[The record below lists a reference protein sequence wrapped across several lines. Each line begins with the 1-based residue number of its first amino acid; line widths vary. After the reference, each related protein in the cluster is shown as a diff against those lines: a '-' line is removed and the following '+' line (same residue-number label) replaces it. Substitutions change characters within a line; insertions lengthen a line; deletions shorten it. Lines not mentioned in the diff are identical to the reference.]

1 VALHGLRHGSQR
13 LLRKIEPFTAVLPR
27 SGPSPADG
35 RHSAR
40 RAARCAGR
48 WYAAVTTSYV
58 TVTDKTGA
66 RFANVSPAG
75 DVLASEYNT
84 KTLVWFEADAKSSS
98 CTVSGYTV
106 PTGKALVI
114 KSAQYVVETS
124 GAGGVELF
132 ADNTCNDRIGFARS
146 DQDATFPVSYDAGMV
161 IPQGAE
167 VSMETVAAGD
177 GVVFFQGYLVPAT
190 AAP

>member
-1 VALHGLRHGSQR
+1 MRRITPSLVISLVALLVALGGG
-13 LLRKIEPFTAVLPR
+13 A
-27 SGPSPADG
+27 
-35 RHSAR
+35 
-40 RAARCAGR
+40 
-48 WYAAVTTSYV
+48 YAAVTTSYV
-58 TVTDKTGA
+58 TLTDKTGV

-84 KTLVWFEADAKSSS
+84 KTLVRFEADAKSTA
-98 CTVSGYTV
+98 CTGSGYVV

-132 ADNTCNDRIGFARS
+132 ADSACNDRIGFALS
-146 DQDATFPVSYDAGMV
+146 DHDATFPASYDAGMV
-161 IPQGAE
+161 IPAGGV
-167 VSMETVAAGD
+167 VSVESVGAGD
-177 GVVFFQGYLVPAT
+177 GVIFVQGYLVPAT